1 MPRFTPGKKFHDHPG
16 MRQKVPL
23 PNRSDLCPRVKPR
36 VGTGAAFARGENL
49 VSEPERPLPAGE
61 SPVSEPKRPL
71 PAGKTSYRKRS
82 NLCPRG
88 KPRVGTRATFA
99 RRENLSSEAVGQSSS
114 LTVRTA
120 VLIAGDSSRSTPAD
134 ALPSRTKNSFN
145 PNSEI
150 GMGSAAAPAAVRRAL
165 APNSEASDN
174 PKRLEHFA
182 PPGEPRGRGSLRP
195 RRARS
200 PNPPSVFGVEP
211 DGARAFEIG
220 HCCVLVTDRFT
231 PLSKLDYLQNPS
243 ERLTG

>member
-1 MPRFTPGKKFHDHPG
+1 MPAGKTAC
-16 MRQKVPL
+16 R
-23 PNRSDLCPRVKPR
+23 NRSDLCPQ
-36 VGTGAAFARGENL
+36 
-49 VSEPERPLPAGE
+49 
-61 SPVSEPKRPL
+61 
-71 PAGKTSYRKRS
+71 
-82 NLCPRG
+82 G
-88 KPRVGTRATFA
+88 KPRIGNEATIA
-99 RRENLSSEAVGQSSS
+99 RRANLSSEAVGQASS

-120 VLIAGDSSRSTPAD
+120 VLSAGDSSRSTLAD

-150 GMGSAAAPAAVRRAL
+150 GMGSAAAPAAVRSAL
-165 APNSEASDN
+165 APNSEAADN

-200 PNPPSVFGVEP
+200 PKPPSEFGVEP

-231 PLSKLDYLQNPS
+231 LLSKLDYLQNPS